1 MVRQDAGPRLTDRY
15 ILSPSFIGDP
25 DPALRKL
32 ARPDWRINDVTAPPG
47 DATSRMAVVH
57 RGLGRLAA
65 QALAGG
71 ERPVCVNGDCCAA
84 IGVAAALQTSGIT
97 PVLLWLDAHG
107 DFNTWETTRSG
118 FVGGMPL
125 AMLVGR
131 GEQVLLRAAGVS
143 PLSER
148 DVVLCDARDLDPLER
163 ELLNASA
170 VRHEATLAGAASA
183 VHQGRPVWIHFDMDI
198 VDPADAPATRYAAPG
213 GPRRAEMLAFARSLA
228 TSEQVVALSATVW
241 DVPND
246 KDGRTGEVCLE
257 LLQAFLGR

>member
-1 MVRQDAGPRLTDRY
+1 MVRQDAGPRLTDRF
-15 ILSPSFIGDP
+15 ILSPSVVGDP

-47 DATSRMAVVH
+47 DATSRMAVVQ
-57 RGLGRLAA
+57 RSLGRLAA
-65 QALAGG
+65 QALAAG

-84 IGVAAALQTSGIT
+84 IGLAAALQTSGMA

-107 DFNTWETTRSG
+107 DFNTPETTPSG
-118 FVGGMPL
+118 FLPGMAL

-131 GEQVLLRAAGVS
+131 GEQVLLRSAGVT
-143 PLSER
+143 PLSEN
-148 DVVLCDARDLDPLER
+148 DVILCDARDLDPLER
-163 ELLNASA
+163 ELLQSSA
-170 VRHEATLAGAASA
+170 VHHATTLGDAASA

-198 VDPADAPATRYAAPG
+198 VDPADAPAARFAAPG
-213 GPRRAEMLAFARSLA
+213 GPRREAMLSFARSLA
-228 TSEQVVALSATVW
+228 EKEQIVALSATVW

-246 KDGRTGEVCLE
+246 KDGRTGAVCLE